1 MDSSGSRGI
10 TLVKQAEE
18 VSKAAEQAFSCSRK
32 EYILVEE
39 FLSGIEIGVDG
50 VVRDGQ
56 IVFLAPHDKFVYK
69 SEKITIPAG
78 HSFPYSGGKEAEKEI
93 CHQMELAAKSL
104 GLRNCFFNADV
115 FVNAEK
121 VSVIEMGGRTGATC
135 IPELIS
141 MYYGFDFYKK
151 ILESA
156 MGEKTSFHEKEKKSP
171 CMARLLMSP
180 RDGVITFIDEEK
192 MNFYKKILESAMG
205 EKTSFHEKEKKSP
218 CMARLLMSPRDG
230 VITFIDEEKMKS
242 LREKGALITLDFPVG
257 HTVEKMENGTNRL
270 GHLVSEAENI
280 QEFET
285 VLQEAYSAIFVD
297 GVSLEELWKE

>member
-1 MDSSGSRGI
+1 
-10 TLVKQAEE
+10 
-18 VSKAAEQAFSCSRK
+18 
-32 EYILVEE
+32 
-39 FLSGIEIGVDG
+39 
-50 VVRDGQ
+50 
-56 IVFLAPHDKFVYK
+56 
-69 SEKITIPAG
+69 
-78 HSFPYSGGKEAEKEI
+78 
-93 CHQMELAAKSL
+93 MELAAKSL

-141 MYYGFDFYKK
+141 MYYGFD
-151 ILESA
+151 
-156 MGEKTSFHEKEKKSP
+156 
-171 CMARLLMSP
+171 
-180 RDGVITFIDEEK
+180 
-192 MNFYKKILESAMG
+192 FYKKILESAMG